1 LIILSVFCGKN
12 AQPRLCCRN
21 AYVNAFGKQA
31 KFSPSFLK
39 LHTHALPANGGK
51 KLYHMK
57 KTLLILTLWLSSYA
71 ALAQAEVLVQ
81 SNEKGLFVP
90 HTVSPKENFY
100 SIGRLY
106 AVPPKDIAAFNGVD
120 MALGLSV
127 GQTINVPLTAANF
140 SQEVDK
146 GTPVYYVVGEKEG
159 LYRVSVKNNKVQMS
173 SLRKW
178 NKLTS
183 DAISTGQKLIVGFIP
198 SGGTPPAQNNPV
210 VATPAPPRQAPAETE
225 TAKKEAPKTTVNETA
240 PTAQQPVAAA
250 PRQIESTQPARQLT
264 ASGSG
269 YFKNGFEAQSR
280 TQNMGKDLTLSAG
293 IFKTSSGWQDGK
305 FYALMDGV
313 EPGTI
318 VRVVNPSNSKVVFAK
333 VLGEMSG
340 IRQNT
345 GLDVRISNA
354 AAAALEAGEAEK
366 FVVKVNY

>member
-1 LIILSVFCGKN
+1 M
-12 AQPRLCCRN
+12 
-21 AYVNAFGKQA
+21 
-31 KFSPSFLK
+31 
-39 LHTHALPANGGK
+39 LPANGGK
-51 KLYHMK
+51 KLYQMK
-57 KTLLILTLWLSSYA
+57 KTLLLLALWLLSYA
-71 ALAQAEVLVQ
+71 GFAQTEVLVQ
-81 SNEKGLFVP
+81 SNEKGLFVS

-100 SIGRLY
+100 SIGRMY
-106 AVPPKDIAAFNGVD
+106 AIPPKDIAAFNGID
-120 MALGLSV
+120 MSLGLSV

-140 SQEVDK
+140 SQEVDN

-159 LYRVSVKNNKVQMS
+159 LYRVSVKNNKVQMA

-178 NKLTS
+178 NKLSS
-183 DAISTGQKLIVGFIP
+183 DAISSGQKLIVGFIP
-198 SGGTPPAQNNPV
+198 SGSVPPAQNNTAA
-210 VATPAPPRQAPAETE
+210 ATPAPPRQAPVTTE
-225 TAKKEAPKTTVNETA
+225 TPKKEEAKQTQVNETA
-240 PTAQQPVAAA
+240 PATQTPVAAA
-250 PRQIESTQPARQLT
+250 PRAQEAAQPARQLT

-293 IFKTSSGWQDGK
+293 VFKTSSGWQDGK

-318 VRVVNPSNSKVVFAK
+318 VRVVNPANSKVIFAK

-354 AAAALEAGEAEK
+354 AAAALEAGDGEK